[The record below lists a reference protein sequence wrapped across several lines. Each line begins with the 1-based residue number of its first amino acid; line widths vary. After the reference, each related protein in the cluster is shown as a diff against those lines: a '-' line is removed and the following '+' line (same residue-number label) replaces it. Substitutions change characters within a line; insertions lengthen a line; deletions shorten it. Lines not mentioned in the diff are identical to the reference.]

1 MDFVHFKAGENDDG
15 RRLDRIIRN
24 FLDEKSLSLLYKS
37 LRKGL
42 IKLNGKKCRGDEKVQ
57 KDDDIQIAE
66 FLTKNSEETS
76 GEMNKKRLEN
86 EKKCRPLDDKIIL
99 FRNEDLLV
107 LNKPYDLTVQGGGGK
122 TSLAEM
128 VQGDYEFY
136 HQEKDS
142 LSFKCGPLHRLDR
155 KTSGIIVFSQS
166 LKGARWFSNA
176 IKNHSARK
184 IYLGIC
190 QGNLKQNETWNDE
203 IVNLAGNENFKTVK
217 INEKNSAKA
226 PEKNAK
232 TAVTHAFPL
241 AHGKFWQTDVTLVK
255 YEIETGRKHQIRA
268 QSSFHGFPLIG
279 DTAYGGQ
286 KIDHK
291 KYGRD
296 FFLHAAELD
305 FPQENKFENLPE
317 KITCPIQDDFK
328 NFLSFS
334 LINGNWSVKI

>member
-1 MDFVHFKAGENDDG
+1 MDFVHFKAGKDDDG

-57 KDDDIQIAE
+57 KDDDIQIAG
-66 FLTKNSEETS
+66 FLAKSNSEPADKKNGSLPKNSK
-76 GEMNKKRLEN
+76 N
-86 EKKCRPLDDKIIL
+86 CAPLNDKIII
-99 FRNEDLLV
+99 FRNEDLLI
-107 LNKPYDLTVQGGGGK
+107 LNKPYDLPVQGGNK
-122 TSLAEM
+122 NASLAEM

-136 HQEKDS
+136 HQKKES

-166 LKGARWFSNA
+166 LKGAKWFSAA
-176 IKNHSARK
+176 IKNHTARK

-190 QGNLKQNETWNDE
+190 QGNLKENENWNDE
-203 IVNLAGNENFKTVK
+203 ITNSAENEKFKTVK
-217 INEKNSAKA
+217 VNNSAAA
-226 PEKNAK
+226 PEKNTK
-232 TAVTHAFPL
+232 NAVTHAFPL
-241 AHGKFWQTDVTLVK
+241 AHGKFGQTEVTLVK

-268 QSSFHGFPLIG
+268 QSAFHGFPLIG

-286 KIDHK
+286 KIDSS

-305 FPQENKFENLPE
+305 FPSGKEMESLPE
-317 KITCPIQDDFK
+317 KITCPLQDDFR

-334 LINGNWSVKI
+334 LINENGALKYE